1 MSQVSENKSE
11 IVEQTVDLLNKYN
24 VIAAANLFKV
34 QSGMLMDMRKSL
46 RGQLEI
52 KAVKNTLMRI
62 SMEKAQKDGI
72 KDWIKA
78 IEGAN
83 VFLFTNGNPFKLAM
97 TLDKSKAQVFAKAGD
112 KALEDI
118 TVPAGN
124 TGISPGPMIA
134 KFGTL
139 GIKTRIESGNIWVTQ
154 DTLAANK
161 GDIINA
167 DLADLLQRLNIKA
180 AYMGLSLKAVYEN
193 GVVIP
198 GSALLINLP
207 EYTSKLM
214 QAYNNAFQVAIGAA
228 YLTPVTASSII
239 NMTYQNAKKIAV
251 EAGYITPET
260 APDLIAKVNAQAQNL
275 KSKLDKIQQ

>member
-24 VIAAANLFKV
+24 VVAAANLFKV

-62 SMEKAQKDGI
+62 SMEKAQKEGI
-72 KDWIKA
+72 KEWIQA
-78 IEGAN
+78 IEGPN

-118 TVPAGN
+118 TIPAGN

-154 DTLAANK
+154 DTLVASK
-161 GDIINA
+161 GDVINA

-193 GVVIP
+193 GAVIP
-198 GSALLINLP
+198 GSALLINQS

-239 NMTYQNAKKIAV
+239 NVAYQNAKKIAV
-251 EAGYITPET
+251 EAGYITKET
-260 APDLIAKVNAQAQNL
+260 APDLIAKVNAQAQSL
-275 KSKLDKIQQ
+275 KSKIDKIQQ